1 MEPTVS
7 PPSHDNPRDIPLPRA
22 SLSEQLRAIQK
33 RLVREATLAIGMLQ
47 NSIDALWD
55 LDAERAEAQRRRD
68 DRVDME
74 EVAIEQECYR
84 VLALQQPMAR
94 DFRRLAFVLKV
105 NADIERV
112 ADHACSIAKVT
123 ISLDPAHVPAWP
135 MALIELGER
144 VPVVCHTLLRAV
156 VDEDVETARRIVV
169 GDETLD
175 RLHDR
180 VYEETVDLMRAEPE
194 HPEVGLGIYRVA
206 RELERVGDLM
216 AAIAEDVV
224 YLATGEI
231 IRHASKARRGP
242 MQGPERAAS

>member
-1 MEPTVS
+1 MEQTV
-7 PPSHDNPRDIPLPRA
+7 NPQGRDKPDAPLPRA
-22 SLSEQLRAIQK
+22 SLTEQLRVIQR
-33 RLVREATLAIGMLQ
+33 RLVREATLAIGMLE
-47 NSIDALWD
+47 NSIDALWE

-68 DRVDME
+68 DRVDRE
-74 EVAIEQECYR
+74 EVAIELECYR

-112 ADHACSIAKVT
+112 ADHACSIAKVA
-123 ISLDPAHVPAWP
+123 IALDPAHTPSWP

-156 VDEDVETARRIVV
+156 VEEDVETARRIVV

-180 VYEETVDLMRAEPE
+180 VYEETIALMHAEPE

-231 IRHASKARRGP
+231 IRHASKARRSNVT
-242 MQGPERAAS
+242 GPERAAS